1 MATTYWEHRATL
13 RQAAYDRANNRVVE
27 AVSRAYDRAAR
38 QLDADIAT
46 IMRTYQR
53 KTGLTPQE
61 AMEFLNGGL
70 PPSYLKELLAR
81 VAGITDKQERLKLET
96 LLRTDRYQGRISRL
110 DAIKAATRVGLTE
123 AAEVELGAVTPHLRA
138 IGDTAYSRMMYDV
151 QHATQYGFRMAGV
164 PRRSMDTIL
173 KTRWAG
179 EAFSQRIWQNRDAAY
194 NIMTQAMSEI
204 VGIGK
209 LSQATL
215 TDVRGMVDLNKWA
228 GAAKSKFKNV
238 AQYQKYA
245 ANRLIRTESAY
256 VANQT
261 TAIAYDECGIE
272 AYEFI
277 ATLDGRTSDYCQ
289 RHDGL
294 IDPDTGSPYDV
305 AKKEIGKNWP
315 PLHPFCRS
323 TTAPVLEGQ
332 DRSVM
337 QRAARG
343 KDGKTTKV
351 PRDMQYAEWK
361 RWQDDGAPDIASWR
375 MGETPKAGTLA
386 QKVKDA
392 IK

>member
-1 MATTYWEHRATL
+1 MATTYWEDRATL

-27 AVSRAYDRAAR
+27 AVSRTYDRAAR
-38 QLDADIAT
+38 QLDIDIDT
-46 IMRTYQR
+46 IIRTYQR
-53 KTGLTPQE
+53 KTGLTASE
-61 AMEFLNGGL
+61 AMDFLNGGL
-70 PPSYLKELLAR
+70 PDNYRNELMAR
-81 VAGITDKQERLKLET
+81 VSGITDKRERSKLET

-110 DAIKAATRVGLTE
+110 DAIKANARIGLTE
-123 AAEVELGAVTPHLRA
+123 AAEAELSAVTPHLQG
-138 IGDTAYSRMMYDV
+138 IGNTAYSRMMYDV
-151 QHATQYGFRMAGV
+151 QHASQYGFQMAGV
-164 PRRSMDTIL
+164 PRKSLDTIL
-173 KTRWAG
+173 KTKWAG
-179 EAFSQRIWQNRDAAY
+179 EAFSSRIWQNRDAAY
-194 NIMTQAMSEI
+194 NIMTQAMGEI

-215 TDVRGMVDLNKWA
+215 TDVRGMVDLTKWA

-272 AYEFI
+272 QYEFI

-294 IDPDTGSPYDV
+294 TDPDTGEPYDV

-323 TTAPVLEGQ
+323 STCPALESM
-332 DRSVM
+332 DRTKM

-351 PRDMQYAEWK
+351 PRDMDFSLWAK
-361 RWQDDGAPDIASWR
+361 WQKDGAPPNVSEW
-375 MGETPKAGTLA
+375 MKQNKGNK
-386 QKVKDA
+386 
-392 IK
+392 